1 MIPIPGLLVGES
13 FTWPH
18 GMTRMRR
25 QRNQRA
31 NTSQESKVADEI
43 TVPELQV
50 QIVIHGVF
58 FRAQVAHISIL
69 VIDD

>member
-1 MIPIPGLLVGES
+1 
-13 FTWPH
+13 
-18 GMTRMRR
+18 MTKMRR

-31 NTSQESKVADEI
+31 NTSQESKVANEI
-43 TVPELQV
+43 TVLELEV

-58 FRAQVAHISIL
+58 FRVHVARISIL